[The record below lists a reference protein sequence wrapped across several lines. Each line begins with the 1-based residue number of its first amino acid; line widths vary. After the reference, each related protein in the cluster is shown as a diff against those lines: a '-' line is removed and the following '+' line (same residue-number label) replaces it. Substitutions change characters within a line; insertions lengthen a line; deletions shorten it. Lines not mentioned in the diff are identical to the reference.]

1 VDFRRY
7 SHLSAYL
14 RPSMSAFH
22 DFELCRSILETLPTG
37 LCVVDVQKKIVFWS
51 DGAERI
57 TGYPRYEVI
66 GRSCVAEPLQY
77 FIQAGDESGS
87 EHSPLS
93 FAIKTGRPNDAIGFL
108 HHKAGHEISI
118 RTRAV
123 PVRNTHGSIVG
134 AVAVFED
141 QHEPA
146 STNGPDART
155 RASGCVDDITG
166 AANRNMMQT
175 LLRETLATFAEMQV
189 PCAVLCFRLEGLEHF
204 RASFGAEAASSL
216 LRMVA
221 RTLESALWRTD
232 FIGRWSDDQFLVIL
246 NNCREEAV
254 YFVRERIRRMLAN
267 DTLEWWGERLSV
279 PISIGQATS
288 LPGDTVDSLMDR
300 ACKSLDAISAVKKL
314 SAASIDS
321 CSRS

>member
-1 VDFRRY
+1 
-7 SHLSAYL
+7 
-14 RPSMSAFH
+14 MSVFH

-37 LCVVDVQKKIVFWS
+37 LCVVDAQKKIVFWS

-77 FIQAGDESGS
+77 FIHPGDEPGS

-146 STNGPDART
+146 ASANEPETRT
-155 RASGCVDDITG
+155 RASRCVDEVSG
-166 AANRNMMQT
+166 AANRSMMQT

-189 PCAVLCFRLEGLEHF
+189 PCGVLCFRLEHLEHF
-204 RASFGAEAASSL
+204 RARFGAEAASSL

-246 NNCREEAV
+246 NNCREEAL

-279 PISIGQATS
+279 PISIGQAAS
-288 LPGDTVDSLMDR
+288 LPGDTVESLLER
-300 ACKSLDAISAVKKL
+300 ACKSLDAVSTVKKL
-314 SAASIDS
+314 SAASGDS
-321 CSRS
+321 CSGS